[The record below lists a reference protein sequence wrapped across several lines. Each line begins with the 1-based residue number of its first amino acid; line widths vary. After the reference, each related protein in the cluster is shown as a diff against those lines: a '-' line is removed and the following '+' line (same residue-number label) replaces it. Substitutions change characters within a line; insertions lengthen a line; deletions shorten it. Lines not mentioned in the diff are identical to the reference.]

1 MDKLDLPTTA
11 AIPDTILQCPS
22 TALTNSIYSA
32 CIKVFQGK
40 KLQSNEL
47 YTINENIRWL
57 LRTNMG
63 SFIKE
68 YFQILTKGLSVIL
81 EEIQKHEGQAQFLVY
96 LFMCINVHHK
106 TPHKIF
112 FPLGEK
118 QLLVLAQVWDRF
130 FCEILPT
137 TQAILYPLQGQELT
151 VRQMALLSFRD
162 LVLIKLSL
170 GDLLRKNMP
179 LIPASITQMLL
190 VLQGIQDPRGPSK
203 NYCKLESMVAMVI
216 TPYLCNCRHTSCTD
230 RSHMTAPLSQPEI
243 RITHYISESSLLSPV
258 VEQEGDVYQERVGNK
273 RRHSVTNAH
282 SDIQLLSVNS
292 RVYSGM
298 GDSCETIDGT
308 RAHL

>member
-1 MDKLDLPTTA
+1 MSA
-11 AIPDTILQCPS
+11 VIPDTILQCPS

-68 YFQILTKGLSVIL
+68 YFQNQILTKGLSVIL
-81 EEIQKHEGQAQFLVY
+81 EEIQTHE
-96 LFMCINVHHK
+96 
-106 TPHKIF
+106 
-112 FPLGEK
+112 GEK
-118 QLLVLAQVWDRF
+118 QLLVLAQTWDRF

-137 TQAILYPLQGQELT
+137 IQAIFYPLQGQELT

-203 NYCKLESMVAMVI
+203 NYCKLESMVAMVV

-230 RSHMTAPLSQPEI
+230 RSHMTAPLGQPEI

-282 SDIQLLSVNS
+282 SDIQLLSVTS